1 MTDAQYYTFTLQLPK
16 SVIARIHEHRL
27 IDPFINANGEFKG
40 SLWKDAPDVVEHQF
54 GGRYGTQFKTVKEV
68 ESFLNAFHAIIDKR
82 NIDRKHLHP
91 LLYLILFLN
100 EDYEQ
105 QSIENNRFNRLLDY
119 ARFVLDF
126 SVNCWSHFELM
137 ESKPEYKKVYDQYT
151 QEYFFAKAELLDTM
165 EYEELIEFVPDEKN
179 REDIV
184 KYLRVDVMGKE
195 LYVPDDL
202 TFNTRTNGERLLRSV
217 SGEGL
222 DSIELPSWF
231 REQLITHTLTTML
244 EEHKQHNTV
253 FYQEF
258 VKSDFDATAMK
269 KVYRQYKKR
278 ALSNTT
284 SLARVGIMV
293 GDYLKDHK
301 IYKTKADIASFLF
314 EYFAL
319 FKSFRLRKP
328 IAIPQDYSH
337 LTRFYMDNGI
347 TTETVRLM
355 MKDVGE
361 I

>member
-1 MTDAQYYTFTLQLPK
+1 MADAQYTFTLQLPK
-16 SVIARIHEHRL
+16 SVITRLHEHRL
-27 IDPFINANGEFKG
+27 VDPFINANSEFKG
-40 SLWKDAPDVVEHQF
+40 SLWKDASDVIEHQF
-54 GGRYGTQFKTVKEV
+54 GGKYGTQFKTVKEV
-68 ESFLNAFHAIIDKR
+68 DSFLNAFHAIIDKR
-82 NIDRKHLHP
+82 SIDRKHLDP

-100 EDYEQ
+100 QDYEQ

-126 SVNCWSHFELM
+126 CANCWSHFEMM
-137 ESKPEYKKVYDQYT
+137 EQKTEYKKVHDQYT

-165 EYEELIEFVPDEKN
+165 EYEELIEFVPDENN
-179 REDIV
+179 REDVV
-184 KYLRVDVMGKE
+184 KYLRVDVLGRE

-202 TFNTRTNGERLLRSV
+202 TFNAKANSGRLLRSI
-217 SGEGL
+217 EGNKL
-222 DSIELPSWF
+222 DDVELPRQF
-231 REQLITHTLTTML
+231 REQLIEFTLNAML
-244 EEHKQHNTV
+244 KEHKQHNTE
-253 FYQEF
+253 FYKEF
-258 VKSDFDATAMK
+258 VQSNFDASAMK
-269 KVYRQYKKR
+269 KLYRQYKRR

-293 GDYLKDHK
+293 GDYLKEHK

-319 FKSFRLRKP
+319 FKAFRLRKP
-328 IAIPQDYSH
+328 TAIPQDYSH

-355 MKDVGE
+355 MKYVGE